1 MKKATRTLQGLLALL
16 LALVM
21 AMALVA
27 CGSSDSGDTVK
38 IGIFEPT
45 SGQNA
50 GGGKKEILGIEYA
63 NSIKPTV
70 TINGEEYTV
79 VLRPESGHLSSE
91 GGNDYYRGVC
101 TYEKHISKDSLPKGD
116 EVYIEICGANSSAVV
131 YFNGKKLISHDGGYQ
146 TFRAKLSPVSDENT
160 IKIEVD
166 NSPNDRVYPQMAD
179 FTFYGGLYRDVSLI
193 GVNKNRFSLDAFG
206 SSGLF
211 VTPKEKDGGN
221 GYSFPFKIKPFSGS
235 ILKLRQPKRT
245 EISSVFS
252 PPQKSEA
259 VAV

>member
-1 MKKATRTLQGLLALL
+1 MRDILNINKGWLFLKQGKSESVDLPHTWN
-16 LALVM
+16 
-21 AMALVA
+21 
-27 CGSSDSGDTVK
+27 GSG
-38 IGIFEPT
+38 
-45 SGQNA
+45 GQD
-50 GGGKKEILGIEYA
+50 
-63 NSIKPTV
+63 
-70 TINGEEYTV
+70 
-79 VLRPESGHLSSE
+79 

-116 EVYIEICGANSSAVV
+116 EVYIEICGANSSATV

-146 TFRAKLSPVSDENT
+146 TFRAKLSPVADENT

-206 SSGLF
+206 SSGR
-211 VTPKEKDGGN
+211 
-221 GYSFPFKIKPFSGS
+221 S

-252 PPQKSEA
+252 PSQKREA